1 VSLRRASAIIPDLSA
16 LGGTLVL
23 VCLAVA
29 PPALAGDWIADGKS
43 GCRVW
48 NPNPTA
54 QESATWSGSCKDGLA
69 EGTGVVQWFRGG
81 LPFERDEGRWQAGR
95 QVGVGLQIWPT
106 GRYEGEVRDG
116 MPHGHGRLI
125 VGDARYEGEFTAGKP
140 NGAGTLRNAKGVFE
154 GIWKGGC
161 FRDGTRRAS
170 LGVDLA
176 QCP

>member
-81 LPFERDEGRWQAGR
+81 LPFERDEGQWQAGR

-116 MPHGHGRLI
+116 MPHGHGRLF

-140 NGAGTLRNAKGVFE
+140 NGAGTLRNARGVFE

-176 QCP
+176 ECP